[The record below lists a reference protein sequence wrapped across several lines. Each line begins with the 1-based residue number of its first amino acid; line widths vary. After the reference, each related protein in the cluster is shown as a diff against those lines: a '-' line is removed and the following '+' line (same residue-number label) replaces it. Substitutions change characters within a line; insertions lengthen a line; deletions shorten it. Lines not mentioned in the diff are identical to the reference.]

1 MIMVFISKDDPY
13 RARVLIDALS
23 DKTRLEI
30 LKLLMN
36 NPTGMTAAQIA
47 RILNKTIPTILSH
60 LEILTEA
67 GILRIDYTMYRGRAL
82 KLYSISEK
90 EISVEIDLQKFVWIP
105 LRSYLDLW
113 VSQYIKIKRETDI
126 LPSKVSAKDIAKILG
141 IDERTAV
148 HIKEQI
154 ENNPNWLSSL
164 VNEAL
169 QILSQ
174 RGFITIADL
183 SKSLSIARI
192 WAKKLAEL
200 IVQQGYAYLKDD
212 TLYRRF

>member
-67 GILRIDYTMYRGRAL
+67 GILRIDYITYRGRAL

-113 VSQYIKIKRETDI
+113 ISQYIKIKRETDI

-154 ENNPNWLSSL
+154 ENNPSWLSSL